1 MRFSEFREGLVLEF
15 GSYTLSE
22 AEIVEFAGRYDPQPF
37 HVDAATAAAT
47 RWGGIIASG
56 FHTCSVAM
64 RLMVDN
70 VLAGSESSGSPGLSS
85 IGWLK
90 PVRPGDT
97 LTMRVDVLDVSRS
110 QSGSMGTVVWKWQL
124 KNHRA
129 ELVLDLTAT
138 SLFDL
143 RKSRG

>member
-1 MRFSEFREGLVLEF
+1 MQFSELRAGLVLEF

-22 AEIVEFAGRYDPQPF
+22 AEVVEFASKYDPQPF
-37 HVDAATAAAT
+37 HIDVAVAATT

-70 VLAGSESSGSPGLSS
+70 VLTGSESSGSPGLSS
-85 IGWLK
+85 ISWLK

-97 LTMRVDVLDVSRS
+97 LSMRVEVFDVRLSPSART
-110 QSGSMGTVVWKWQL
+110 GTVVWQWQL
-124 KNHRA
+124 QNQRA
-129 ELVLDLTAT
+129 ERVLELVAT

-143 RKSRG
+143 RSPQK

>member
-22 AEIVEFAGRYDPQPF
+22 AEIVEFASRYDPQPF
-37 HVDAATAAAT
+37 HIDAAAAAAT

-85 IGWLK
+85 ISWLK
-90 PVRPGDT
+90 PVRPGET
-97 LTMRVDVLDVSRS
+97 LSMRVEVFEVQLS
-110 QSGSMGTVVWKWQL
+110 QSRGTGTVVWKWQL
-124 KNHRA
+124 KNQRA
-129 ELVLDLTAT
+129 ELVLDLVAT

-143 RKSRG
+143 RTTRE